1 MGFPAPS
8 FDFQS
13 LNAPGG
19 IGQGLGALSG
29 ALVNAAARRRQ
40 AEADRARLE
49 FEKQGLARL
58 EARDLANRSQE
69 AMRFQE
75 GVNHNRAQEEYQ
87 QGQLKRQDG
96 LAALA
101 KTRYDDGVKQQ
112 AVTDDLA
119 ATERSYQ
126 HNRQGRLDAASIAEK
141 DARAKYYST
150 PKTPSQ
156 PKDNSRAVNLQY
168 EALAEKQAQRE
179 FDDSQIAHSA
189 AVAKADGILWNDPM
203 PPAPPTL
210 EALRAKYRKNFSL
223 PLPGETAAAPTAS
236 PLRSRFAG
244 MYPDGL
250 PPEVELSLSEAEGGD
265 QASAAQLERM
275 LQQYDAEEDD
285 VAPGGELDLLG
296 NPR

>member
-1 MGFPAPS
+1 MGISAPS
-8 FDFQS
+8 FDYQS

-29 ALVNAAARRRQ
+29 ALVDAAARRRQ
-40 AEADRARLE
+40 AEAAQARLE

-58 EARDLANRSQE
+58 EARDLASRSQE

-75 GVNHNRAQEEYQ
+75 GVDHNRAQEEYQ

-101 KTRYDDGVKQQ
+101 DRRYTEGVTRQKTLDTANAVQQ
-112 AVTDDLA
+112 DF
-119 ATERSYQ
+119 ERGQ
-126 HNRQGRLDAASIAEK
+126 RAQVDAASIAEK
-141 DARAKYYST
+141 NARAKYYST

-168 EALAEKQAQRE
+168 EALAEKQAQRD
-179 FDDSQIAHSA
+179 FDDGQLAHSA
-189 AVAKADGILWNDPM
+189 AVAKADGVLWNDPM

-210 EALRAKYRKNFSL
+210 EALRAKYRKNFNL
-223 PLPGETAAAPTAS
+223 PLPGETAAPTAS

-244 MYPDGL
+244 MYPGGL

-275 LQQYDAEEDD
+275 LQQYDAGEDD